1 MKEKLVKFGN
11 KAFDFVTEVF
21 DNETL
26 VYVVSMTAAA
36 GCISYV
42 YRRGFKDACN
52 NISALIET
60 SKEIESK

>member
-21 DNETL
+21 DDETL
-26 VYVVSMTAAA
+26 MYVVSAATVV

-42 YRRGFKDACN
+42 YNRGFKDACN